1 MSRSIFVRAAT
12 RAKLPK
18 RTTISFNDACRFIE
32 AFVTGSQRCYATR
45 KVTHSA
51 SNVPPGSD
59 LPPAHRPYYSRGHLL
74 HRSYISLLRAT
85 PLLVMFQHNNLRAGE
100 LVSIR
105 RDLRTA
111 MANVDAMVA
120 ASRPPPGP
128 TEDGT
133 VPSQPRPVGEQVKMT
148 ILNTTVFSAALRSA
162 EYLPKDAEVRSSSS
176 PEAYTMT
183 MQYTDAHPLSS
194 VLVGPTGVIQ
204 FPEVSPPH
212 LLGVLNLLFPEKYTF
227 RKGTDPAFIS
237 GVQKLVLLGAK
248 VDKVGGTTI
257 DTDSLK
263 HITTLGDLTTLQG
276 QLLGVMQSAGG
287 SLISTLQSPARGLW
301 FVMDGRRK
309 MLDPETAKSS
319 EESASADAPTETTAT

>member
-18 RTTISFNDACRFIE
+18 RTSISFNDACRFIE
-32 AFVTGSQRCYATR
+32 AFVTGSQRCYASQ

-51 SNVPPGSD
+51 TNVPPGSD
-59 LPPAHRPYYSRGHLL
+59 LPPSHRPYNSRGNLL

-85 PLLVMFQHNNLRAGE
+85 PLLVIFQHNNSRATE

-105 RDLRTA
+105 RELRTA

-120 ASRPPPGP
+120 ASRPPPVP
-128 TEDGT
+128 REDGT
-133 VPSQPRPVGEQVKMT
+133 VRPQPRPVGEQVKMT
-148 ILNTTVFSAALRSA
+148 VMNTAVLKAALRSA
-162 EYLPKDAEVRSSSS
+162 EFLSKDAEVRSSSS
-176 PEAYTMT
+176 PEAYDLTL
-183 MQYTDAHPLSS
+183 QYTDVHPLST
-194 VLVGPTGVIQ
+194 VLIGPTGVIQ

-212 LLGVLNLLFPEKYTF
+212 LLGVLNLLFPEKFTF
-227 RKGTDPAFIS
+227 RKGTDPGFIS

-248 VDKVGGTTI
+248 VDKIGGATI
-257 DTDSLK
+257 DTDALK

-287 SLISTLQSPARGLW
+287 SLISMIQSPARGLW

-309 MLDPETAKSS
+309 MLDPNHGKES
-319 EESASADAPTETTAT
+319 EEAAEGEAPAS